1 MEQIVGLR
9 LFLGAMLMIQGRKLY
24 WLFVGGI
31 GFFVTLSLLDPSI
44 SGMNDQTAL
53 IISVIV
59 AFLGALMAIFLNR
72 LAIFVG
78 GFLGGGYMLIVLV
91 ELFGFRL
98 GTLNSML
105 FLVGGVV
112 GALIVSSAFDGA
124 LIFYSSVLGAA
135 MVVQASELSPLWRLV
150 AVPLCA
156 VVGMGLQA
164 LIMRNEEG

>member
-1 MEQIVGLR
+1 MAELR

-31 GFFVTLSLLDPSI
+31 GFFTTLTLLDPAY
-44 SGMNDQTAL
+44 SGMSLQAAR
-53 IISVIV
+53 IIAVIV
-59 AFLGALMAIFLNR
+59 ALIGALMAIFLQR

-78 GFLGGGYMLIVLV
+78 GFLGGGYLLIIAF
-91 ELFGFRL
+91 ELFGAQL
-98 GTLNSML
+98 GGLNFFF
-105 FLVGGVV
+105 FLIGGIV

-124 LIFYSSVLGAA
+124 LIFFSSVLGAA
-135 MVVQASELSPLWRLV
+135 MVVQVMNLIPLWRFV
-150 AVPLCA
+150 AVPLLT

>member
-1 MEQIVGLR
+1 MAELR

-31 GFFVTLSLLDPSI
+31 GFFATLTLLDPAH
-44 SGMNDQTAL
+44 SGMSLQAAR
-53 IISVIV
+53 IIAIIV
-59 AFLGALMAIFLNR
+59 AFIGALMAIFLQR

-78 GFLGGGYMLIVLV
+78 GFLGGGYLLIIAF
-91 ELFGFRL
+91 ELFGAQL
-98 GTLNSML
+98 GGLNFFF
-105 FLVGGVV
+105 FLIGGIV

-124 LIFYSSVLGAA
+124 LIFFSSVLGAA
-135 MVVQASELSPLWRLV
+135 MVVQVMNLIPLWRFV
-150 AVPLCA
+150 AVPLLT